1 MTAAR
6 DGMVAR
12 VITWCGE
19 HPVPTILASLVLA
32 GASWA
37 AIVATPVDA
46 IPDISD
52 RQVIVFSEWM
62 GRSPD
67 LVEDQL
73 TYPLAT
79 ALLATP
85 DVRAVR
91 GQSMPGMS
99 FLYVVL
105 DDGADLDLARAR
117 VAEKLA
123 QSRASLP
130 DDATTRIGPDASGV
144 GWIYQ
149 YALVDDSHTHTLD
162 ELRALQDFTLRYA
175 LQSVRGVAEVASVGG
190 YEREYQ
196 VTLMPDAL
204 RTNGIDARD
213 VGRAIRAAN
222 REVGAG
228 SITLAGR
235 ELQVRGR
242 GLLRDASAIGDVV
255 LAARDGGVVV
265 RVRDVA
271 RVSIGGR
278 ERRGIGE
285 LDGLGEAVS
294 GIVVAR
300 DGVNARQVIADVK
313 ARLASLGAALP
324 DGVRIVPV
332 YDRSTLI
339 DHAIATL
346 RASLLEEM
354 LVVAAII
361 FLFLLHARSAL
372 VPVLVLPLSVAAA
385 FLPML
390 ALGVTSNVMSLG
402 GIAIAI
408 GAMVDATIVI
418 VENAHKKLEHAPPGA
433 SRTALLLESARE
445 VGPAIFFSLLIVTVA
460 FLPVFGLTGQA
471 GRLFRPLAL
480 TKTFAMLSAALLA
493 ITLAPALLVLL
504 VRGKIR
510 PEREHP
516 VSRRL
521 IALYRPFVDVALR
534 NPRTTILIGVLA
546 VASALPLLPKIGSE
560 FMPPL
565 DEGDLLYMPTTM
577 PGVAPG
583 DAARALAAQ
592 DRAMRAFPEV
602 LSVYGKAGRA
612 NTATD
617 PAPLE
622 MVETVVRLRPRAE
635 WRKVHAPRWWSRV
648 APNLLAPPLRWLW
661 PDERARTTAELAAE
675 LADAARLPGYGAAL
689 TMPIRTRID
698 MLSTGVRTEVGVKV
712 LGDDLEVLDAVAAD
726 VARALGGVRGTA
738 SAVAERS
745 SGAVYLD
752 VIPRREA
759 LARYGLDQG
768 ELLEL
773 VALAIGG
780 ERATTI
786 LDGRAR
792 FDVTV
797 RYVRDRRLSIEALRA
812 VLVPVRAA
820 GAAMPSAMDDGPTA
834 LLSPLDARRFTARPT
849 LTQSMPMGGGDTGG
863 SNVQLPAAAPSSMG
877 SAPLGGGAMGGGAM
891 GGGAIG
897 GGAMGSAPMGGGAMG
912 AGGDGGGA
920 RGGSMNA
927 AAWRSGPAGAGS
939 LGGAPDA
946 LLLQVPLGELADVR
960 LVDGPAMIRSEGGR
974 LAAFVFVDVDTE
986 ARDLSGYV
994 EEARALVERS
1004 VTRPAGVELLWTG
1017 QYEQAQETNAR
1028 LAVLLPV
1035 ALALIL
1041 LLLYVHLRSVVEVL
1055 IVSLSVPFALVGS
1068 VWALWLLDY
1077 HWSAAVGVGVV
1088 ALIGLAAE
1096 TGIVMVLYLDRAYEQ
1111 RKRAGLI
1118 RTLDDIIA
1126 AHEEG
1131 TVARVRPKVMTVATT
1146 LFGLLPLLWSEGA
1159 GADVMKR
1166 IAAPMIGGLFTSL
1179 FLTLE
1184 ILPVIYTYWRYWEL
1198 RREQRRA
1205 PIDARSDSSDAP

>member
-6 DGMVAR
+6 NGIVAR
-12 VITWCGE
+12 IITWCGE

-37 AIVATPVDA
+37 AISATPVDA

-123 QSRASLP
+123 QLRESLP
-130 DDATTRIGPDASGV
+130 DDANTRIGPDASGV

-162 ELRALQDFTLRYA
+162 ELRTLQDFTLRYA

-196 VTLMPDAL
+196 VTLLPDAL

-222 REVGAG
+222 REIGAG

-235 ELQVRGR
+235 ELHVRGR

-271 RVSIGGR
+271 RVTIGGR

-285 LDGLGEAVS
+285 LDGRGEAVS

-313 ARLASLGAALP
+313 ARLASLGRALP
-324 DGVRIVPV
+324 EGVRIVPL

-346 RASLLEEM
+346 RTSLLEEM

-390 ALGVTSNVMSLG
+390 ALGVSSNVMSLG

-408 GAMVDATIVI
+408 GAMVDATIVV

-433 SRTALLLESARE
+433 SRTAVLLESARE

-504 VRGKIR
+504 VRGNIR

-612 NTATD
+612 DTATD

-648 APNLLAPPLRWLW
+648 VPSALAAPLRWLW
-661 PDERARTTAELAAE
+661 PDERARTTAQLAAE

-712 LGDDLEVLDAVAAD
+712 LGDDLQTLDAVAAD
-726 VARALGGVRGTA
+726 VARALGDVRGTA

-773 VALAIGG
+773 VASAIGG
-780 ERATTI
+780 ERATTV

-812 VLVPVRAA
+812 VLVPVGAP
-820 GAAMPSAMDDGPTA
+820 GAAMPNAMDDGPTA
-834 LLSPLDARRFTARPT
+834 LLSPLDARRFTSRPT
-849 LTQSMPMGGGDTGG
+849 LTQSMPMGGGDTSG

-877 SAPLGGGAMGGGAM
+877 SAPTGSGAMGGGAM
-891 GGGAIG
+891 GGGA
-897 GGAMGSAPMGGGAMG
+897 MG
-912 AGGDGGGA
+912 AGGDAGGA

-927 AAWRSGPAGAGS
+927 AARRSGSAPPGS

-974 LAAFVFVDVDTE
+974 LAAFVFIDVDTE

-1017 QYEQAQETNAR
+1017 QYEQAEETNAR
-1028 LAVLLPV
+1028 LAVLLPL

-1118 RTLDDIIA
+1118 RNLDDIVA

-1166 IAAPMIGGLFTSL
+1166 IAAPMVGGLFTSL

-1184 ILPVIYTYWRYWEL
+1184 ILPVVYTYWRYWEL

-1205 PIDARSDSSDAP
+1205 PIDARSDSSGAP